1 MAKIL
6 KNNLFHVF
14 FWCFLQTL
22 YRGGKMEM
30 SVTEVIFSFLGGLGI
45 FLYGLKIMGDGLQAS
60 AGDRLRN
67 ILNKYT
73 SNPVLGVLAGMIVT
87 ILIQSSTGTT
97 VITIGLVTAGFMTL
111 KQAIGVIMGANIGT
125 TVTAFI
131 IGIDLGEY
139 AMPILALGAFLIF
152 FFKRSKINNIGRVL
166 FGFGSLFFGLEFMGG
181 AVKPLAELEGF
192 RQLMLDMS
200 SHTIYGILVGIGL
213 TALVQSSSATIGIL
227 QEFYS
232 QDLITLQGAIPVLLG
247 DNIGTTITAIL
258 ASLAGSLAAKRA
270 AFVHVIFNVIGVIIF
285 TLLLPIVIPL
295 IATIQ
300 DAWHLKPVMTIAFAH
315 GAFNVTNTL
324 IQLPFVGVL
333 AWIVTKI
340 VPGKDVTED
349 YKPQH
354 LNKDLVYHAPG
365 VALQETQKELQNVG
379 NIVRSMLDDVHH
391 PSQMDKKMIKNVQQ
405 KHQAVVTISDSIRNY
420 LVRISTKNITR
431 KDVERLAVMFDVNRS
446 ILKVSELI
454 EAYIEQVNRKKAK
467 EITLTED
474 AERGIDKLY
483 RFVDESF
490 TKAIETL
497 DVYDTTKKDEVVE
510 RSREAFNIEHQLRK
524 GHIKRLN
531 RGECSTDG
539 GLLYVDIIAVLERIG
554 YNSRNISEAMVGLN
568 EDVST
573 EEEVVNV

>member
-1 MAKIL
+1 
-6 KNNLFHVF
+6 
-14 FWCFLQTL
+14 
-22 YRGGKMEM
+22 MEM

-87 ILIQSSTGTT
+87 ILIQSSSGTT

-139 AMPILALGAFLIF
+139 AMPILAIGAFLIF
-152 FFKRSKINNIGRVL
+152 FFKRSKINHIGRVL
-166 FGFGSLFFGLEFMGG
+166 FGFGSLFFGLEFMGDS
-181 AVKPLAELEGF
+181 VKPLAELEWF

-200 SHTIYGILVGIGL
+200 SHTIYGILAGIGL

-232 QDLITLQGAIPVLLG
+232 QDLINLQGAIPVLLG

-285 TLLLPIVIPL
+285 GLLLPVIIPF
-295 IATIQ
+295 IAITQ
-300 DAWHLKPVMTIAFAH
+300 EAWHLKPAMTIAFAH

-324 IQLPFVGVL
+324 IQLPFVGAL

-379 NIVRSMLDDVHH
+379 NIVRSMLEDVHH

-405 KHQAVVTISDSIRNY
+405 KHQAVETISDSIRNY
-420 LVRISTKNITR
+420 LVRISTKDINR

-454 EAYIEQVNRKKAK
+454 EAYIDQMERKKMK
-467 EITLTED
+467 QITLTDD
-474 AERGIDKLY
+474 AERGIEKLY

-490 TKAIETL
+490 VKAIETL

-510 RSREAFNIEHQLRK
+510 RSREAFNIEHRLRK

-568 EDVST
+568 EDVSI
-573 EEEVVNV
+573 EEEVLNV

>member
-1 MAKIL
+1 
-6 KNNLFHVF
+6 
-14 FWCFLQTL
+14 
-22 YRGGKMEM
+22 MEM

>member
-1 MAKIL
+1 
-6 KNNLFHVF
+6 
-14 FWCFLQTL
+14 
-22 YRGGKMEM
+22 MEM

-300 DAWHLKPVMTIAFAH
+300 DAWNLKPVMTIAFAH
-315 GAFNVTNTL
+315 GVFNVTNTL

>member
-1 MAKIL
+1 
-6 KNNLFHVF
+6 
-14 FWCFLQTL
+14 
-22 YRGGKMEM
+22 MEM

-139 AMPILALGAFLIF
+139 AMPILALGALLIF

>member
-1 MAKIL
+1 
-6 KNNLFHVF
+6 
-14 FWCFLQTL
+14 
-22 YRGGKMEM
+22 M

-295 IATIQ
+295 MATIQ

>member
-1 MAKIL
+1 
-6 KNNLFHVF
+6 
-14 FWCFLQTL
+14 
-22 YRGGKMEM
+22 M

-391 PSQMDKKMIKNVQQ
+391 PSRMDKKMIKNVQQ

>member
-1 MAKIL
+1 
-6 KNNLFHVF
+6 
-14 FWCFLQTL
+14 
-22 YRGGKMEM
+22 MEM

-45 FLYGLKIMGDGLQAS
+45 FLYGLKVMGDGLQAS

-87 ILIQSSTGTT
+87 ILIQSSSGTT

-200 SHTIYGILVGIGL
+200 SHTIYGILAGIGL

-285 TLLLPIVIPL
+285 ALLLPVVIPL

-454 EAYIEQVNRKKAK
+454 EAYIDQVNRKKAK

>member
-1 MAKIL
+1 
-6 KNNLFHVF
+6 
-14 FWCFLQTL
+14 
-22 YRGGKMEM
+22 M

-354 LNKDLVYHAPG
+354 LNKELVYHAPG

>member
-1 MAKIL
+1 
-6 KNNLFHVF
+6 
-14 FWCFLQTL
+14 
-22 YRGGKMEM
+22 MEM

-300 DAWHLKPVMTIAFAH
+300 DAWHLKTVMTIAFAH

>member
-1 MAKIL
+1 
-6 KNNLFHVF
+6 
-14 FWCFLQTL
+14 
-22 YRGGKMEM
+22 M

-73 SNPVLGVLAGMIVT
+73 SNPVLGVLVGMIVT

>member
-1 MAKIL
+1 
-6 KNNLFHVF
+6 
-14 FWCFLQTL
+14 
-22 YRGGKMEM
+22 M

-300 DAWHLKPVMTIAFAH
+300 DAWNLKPVMTIAFAH

-365 VALQETQKELQNVG
+365 VASQETQKELQNVG

>member
-1 MAKIL
+1 
-6 KNNLFHVF
+6 
-14 FWCFLQTL
+14 
-22 YRGGKMEM
+22 M

-285 TLLLPIVIPL
+285 TFLLPIVIPL

>member
-1 MAKIL
+1 
-6 KNNLFHVF
+6 
-14 FWCFLQTL
+14 
-22 YRGGKMEM
+22 MEM

-379 NIVRSMLDDVHH
+379 NIVRSMLDGVHH

>member
-1 MAKIL
+1 
-6 KNNLFHVF
+6 
-14 FWCFLQTL
+14 
-22 YRGGKMEM
+22 MEM

-45 FLYGLKIMGDGLQAS
+45 FLYGLKVMGDGLQAS

-454 EAYIEQVNRKKAK
+454 EAYIDQVNRKKVK

>member
-1 MAKIL
+1 
-6 KNNLFHVF
+6 
-14 FWCFLQTL
+14 
-22 YRGGKMEM
+22 M

-285 TLLLPIVIPL
+285 TLLLPIFIPL

>member
-1 MAKIL
+1 
-6 KNNLFHVF
+6 
-14 FWCFLQTL
+14 
-22 YRGGKMEM
+22 MEM

-200 SHTIYGILVGIGL
+200 SHTIYGILVGVGL

>member
-1 MAKIL
+1 
-6 KNNLFHVF
+6 
-14 FWCFLQTL
+14 
-22 YRGGKMEM
+22 MEM

-166 FGFGSLFFGLEFMGG
+166 FGFGTLFFGLEFMGG

>member
-1 MAKIL
+1 
-6 KNNLFHVF
+6 
-14 FWCFLQTL
+14 
-22 YRGGKMEM
+22 M

-227 QEFYS
+227 QEFYT

>member
-1 MAKIL
+1 
-6 KNNLFHVF
+6 
-14 FWCFLQTL
+14 
-22 YRGGKMEM
+22 MEM

-391 PSQMDKKMIKNVQQ
+391 PSQMDKKIIKNVQQ

-510 RSREAFNIEHQLRK
+510 RSREAFNIEHQLRI

>member
-1 MAKIL
+1 
-6 KNNLFHVF
+6 
-14 FWCFLQTL
+14 
-22 YRGGKMEM
+22 M

-232 QDLITLQGAIPVLLG
+232 QDLITLQGAIPALLG

>member
-1 MAKIL
+1 
-6 KNNLFHVF
+6 
-14 FWCFLQTL
+14 
-22 YRGGKMEM
+22 MEM

-45 FLYGLKIMGDGLQAS
+45 FLYGLKVMGDGLQAS

-87 ILIQSSTGTT
+87 ILIQSSSGTT

-131 IGIDLGEY
+131 IGLDLGEY

-200 SHTIYGILVGIGL
+200 SHTIYGILAGIGL

-285 TLLLPIVIPL
+285 TLLLPVVIPL

-391 PSQMDKKMIKNVQQ
+391 PSQMDKKMIKNVQH

-454 EAYIEQVNRKKAK
+454 EAYIDQVNRKKVK

>member
-1 MAKIL
+1 
-6 KNNLFHVF
+6 
-14 FWCFLQTL
+14 
-22 YRGGKMEM
+22 M

-45 FLYGLKIMGDGLQAS
+45 FLYGLKVMGDGLQAS

-87 ILIQSSTGTT
+87 ILIQSSSGTT

-200 SHTIYGILVGIGL
+200 SHTIYGILAGIGL

-232 QDLITLQGAIPVLLG
+232 QDLISLQGAIPVLLG

-270 AFVHVIFNVIGVIIF
+270 AFVHVIFNVIGVLIF
-285 TLLLPIVIPL
+285 ALLLPVVIPL

-454 EAYIEQVNRKKAK
+454 EAYIDQVNRKKAK

>member
-1 MAKIL
+1 
-6 KNNLFHVF
+6 
-14 FWCFLQTL
+14 
-22 YRGGKMEM
+22 MEM

-510 RSREAFNIEHQLRK
+510 RSREAFNIEHQLRI